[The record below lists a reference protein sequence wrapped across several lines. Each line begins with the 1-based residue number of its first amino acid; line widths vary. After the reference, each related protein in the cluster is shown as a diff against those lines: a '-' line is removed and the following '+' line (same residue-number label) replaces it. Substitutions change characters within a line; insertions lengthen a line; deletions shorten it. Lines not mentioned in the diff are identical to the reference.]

1 MAQCYGLEGGKTPE
15 FPEQC
20 SVCVSECG
28 VKLKPLRLR
37 SDEGMV
43 QDAVAAEPTQMS
55 RT

>member
-1 MAQCYGLEGGKTPE
+1 MAQCYGLEGGRTPE
-15 FPEQC
+15 FSRQR
-20 SVCVSECG
+20 SEYVAKLG

-43 QDAVAAEPTQMS
+43 QDVMAAELTQMS